1 MHARRS
7 RSLSARGDLPRHDA
21 GVLGGVSLADEI
33 CPELRERIAAYISD
47 LDAGNDEARELLVD
61 VADGL
66 DIDFRRRDSI

>member
-1 MHARRS
+1 M
-7 RSLSARGDLPRHDA
+7 
-21 GVLGGVSLADEI
+21 SLADEI
-33 CPELRERIAAYISD
+33 CPELRERIAAYLSD